1 HLVDDLAACGQTRP
15 VLIGPVEG
23 IRVDDGRWTTRSFRL
38 RARCRI
44 RECIRSVEAIAIVG
58 AWRRVRDQAR
68 EIAVRFAL
76 EHANECS
83 RLAFDEDLNSIVI
96 RSTYAKVQ
104 ANLRMEY
111 MPNRHN
117 PIDWRREYKAYQLNR
132 V

>member
-83 RLAFDEDLNSIVI
+83 RLAFDEDLDALAT
-96 RSTYAKVQ
+96 RSPHAKVDASIRLHFCADRQ
-104 ANLRMEY
+104 PPL
-111 MPNRHN
+111 
-117 PIDWRREYKAYQLNR
+117 DWRDELAADPGVRA
-132 V
+132 